1 MLPLS
6 ENDLARF
13 KSDAAGEYAYP
24 RTQYETDSAEYS
36 AKMRAAPELDNLLST
51 AEYSHWAKDN
61 KNHPEA
67 TLGFDYYKTK
77 FILDGHLFEGL
88 INIANSENGRVFY
101 DITKIKEI
109 PDTSGKY
116 AARLTRPSST
126 FGNLSDTTVTQNTPD
141 VKNSIRNRNE
151 TDTQSALRAQAEET
165 VRAVMESYPANL
177 QEARITAV
185 AQSLRETGETALADE
200 VIRVWQDAGGE
211 NVVYYAKKA
220 AENAA
225 ETENA
230 GYGREGETGGVRLR
244 AGGERNDG
252 QSTGRQIAG
261 VAETAGRTPAADERR
276 QLSAKQSK
284 SKRIAE
290 RIARGGGK
298 STRAATG
305 LKNASRNS
313 RYQVYELE
321 ERDMDAEAYEIIN
334 DATANGYE
342 AHLYYKGLYFNVK
355 AGRTIRVDGAR
366 SGDRLYIRMDAEH
379 FTGRQIANHEMFHA
393 LAEGNPGL
401 VDAIMQDIMSEY
413 TEEELEELV
422 A

>member
-1 MLPLS
+1 MLLENFRGQVLPLS

-109 PDTSGKY
+109 PASSGKY
-116 AARLTRPSST
+116 AARLARPSST
-126 FGNLSDTTVTQNTPD
+126 FGNLSDTTVPQNTPD

-165 VRAVMESYPANL
+165 VRAVMESYPATV
-177 QEARITAV
+177 QEARVTAV

-200 VIRVWQDAGGE
+200 VICVWQDAGGE

-225 ETENA
+225 EMEDA
-230 GYGREGETGGVRLR
+230 GY
-244 AGGERNDG
+244 
-252 QSTGRQIAG
+252 
-261 VAETAGRTPAADERR
+261 VA
-276 QLSAKQSK
+276 
-284 SKRIAE
+284 
-290 RIARGGGK
+290 
-298 STRAATG
+298 
-305 LKNASRNS
+305 
-313 RYQVYELE
+313 
-321 ERDMDAEAYEIIN
+321 
-334 DATANGYE
+334 
-342 AHLYYKGLYFNVK
+342 AHV
-355 AGRTIRVDGAR
+355 
-366 SGDRLYIRMDAEH
+366 
-379 FTGRQIANHEMFHA
+379 
-393 LAEGNPGL
+393 
-401 VDAIMQDIMSEY
+401 
-413 TEEELEELV
+413 
-422 A
+422 